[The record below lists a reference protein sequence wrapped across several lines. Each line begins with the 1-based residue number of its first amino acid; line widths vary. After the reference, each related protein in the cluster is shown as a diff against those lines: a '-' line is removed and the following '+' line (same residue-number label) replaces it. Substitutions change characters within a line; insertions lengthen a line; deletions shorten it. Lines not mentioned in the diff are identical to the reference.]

1 VSENTF
7 TVAWTAAA
15 RRALA
20 RLPEKAATAAVEILH
35 GSLPSNPHRV
45 GKPLKLGLE
54 GLHSARRGDY
64 RVIYHIDDD
73 RRSVTV
79 VAIEHR
85 SDAYRLGP
93 SDPAQGARSKLSPR
107 AGLRPRRPGGRSPG

>member
-1 VSENTF
+1 MSEPNYAI
-7 TVAWTAAA
+7 AWTAPA

-20 RLPEKAATAAVEILH
+20 RLPEKVATAVVEFLY
-35 GSLPSNPHRV
+35 GSLAASPHRV

-64 RVIYHIDDD
+64 RVIYRIDDQ
-73 RRSVTV
+73 RRRIEV

-85 SDAYRLGP
+85 SDIY
-93 SDPAQGARSKLSPR
+93 
-107 AGLRPRRPGGRSPG
+107 RPRQL